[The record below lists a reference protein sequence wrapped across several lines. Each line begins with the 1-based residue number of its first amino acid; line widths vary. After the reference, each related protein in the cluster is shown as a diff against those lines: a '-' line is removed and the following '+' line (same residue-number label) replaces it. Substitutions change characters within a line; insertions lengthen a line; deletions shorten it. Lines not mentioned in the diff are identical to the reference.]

1 MRLITHNMLK
11 CHVKNCSDP
20 DKQFPL
26 RFKGTA
32 GAEEVKLEQ
41 IEAERND
48 EFLVRMLPRLEW
60 GALAITAGEL
70 NIPLPD
76 KVPSDPAA
84 DDGFLQALHTAI
96 LEMHVLEGTMFCN
109 GCGHEYK
116 ITKGIPNML
125 LGEHEI

>member
-11 CHVKNCSDP
+11 CHVKNCNDP

-26 RFKGTA
+26 RFKDA
-32 GAEEVKLEQ
+32 QLEQ

-48 EFLVRMLPRLEW
+48 EFLVRMLPRIEW
-60 GALAITAGEL
+60 SALATTATEL
-70 NIPLPD
+70 GIELPKEVP
-76 KVPSDPAA
+76 KVPA
-84 DDGFLQALHTAI
+84 DDDAFMQALHTAI
-96 LEMHVLEGTMFCN
+96 MEMHVKGGSMVCN

-125 LGEHEI
+125 LAEHEI